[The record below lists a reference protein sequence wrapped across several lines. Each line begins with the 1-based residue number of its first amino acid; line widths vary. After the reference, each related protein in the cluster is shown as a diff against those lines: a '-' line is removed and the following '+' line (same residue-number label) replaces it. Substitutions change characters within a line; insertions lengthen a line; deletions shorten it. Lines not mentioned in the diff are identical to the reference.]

1 MSKKKHKKAEV
12 YTGELQKGKVIL
24 SVVIGV
30 IITAVITLGVNYL
43 WPTPWNIHSIACWLK
58 VILILIIFCVV
69 NAITVCSMNRE
80 RTVSEVED
88 VISVPIL
95 FPVIVLVG
103 LIFGACTGAQ
113 IFHSDDYAN
122 IIQVEE
128 VESTALIL
136 SEEDAS
142 SIALMDTA
150 SATQLGDREVGA
162 IENFSAFDVSYD
174 YIQLNVNGDAVKI
187 SPLEYAGFFKWMKNK
202 DKGVTGYVTV
212 SPTTMTAD
220 YIELKEGMKYVP
232 SACFSQDL
240 NRLIHKKFPT
250 LIYDNIHFEVDEK
263 GNPYYIASV
272 YEKTI
277 GLFGGEIITGA
288 IIVDPVTGEAVHYDL
303 ENVPTWVDNVVH
315 GDLICDLYN
324 LAYKNKNGYWNGTFL
339 GANTG
344 CMQTTTVT
352 EVTEDEEEEEEE
364 ETTGTDYGYIAKDDD
379 IYIYTGVT
387 SMAADSSNLGFIMV
401 NERTGEY
408 KFFAVSGAN
417 EQSAMNA
424 AEGEVQQ
431 YNYTASF
438 PTLINVDEE
447 LTYLGVLK
455 DNSGLVKMYYMVN
468 VKDYGKVVVASSREE
483 CVQKYADKLGLQ
495 PDKILLDSMEGDGT
509 TTEDDSKEEV
519 EKETVSFE
527 IQVMEFIDVDGN
539 TYVYMG
545 TPEGKVYKAL
555 FAENEQL
562 LFAKAGDK
570 VTGAVAEDVFTLET
584 IETPQLQEE
593 GNQEN
598 LP

>member
-1 MSKKKHKKAEV
+1 MSKKKKKQKTA
-12 YTGELQKGKVIL
+12 YTGEVSTKRLLL
-24 SVVIGV
+24 SVLVAVG
-30 IITAVITLGVNYL
+30 ITALLTMGLNYF
-43 WPTPWNIHSIACWLK
+43 WPTPWNVHSVACWIK
-58 VILILIIFCVV
+58 VIIILAIFCGINTISILASCSKDVV
-69 NAITVCSMNRE
+69 GNDPKMENAIS
-80 RTVSEVED
+80 
-88 VISVPIL
+88 IPIL
-95 FPVIVLVG
+95 LPCLGFVLLVI
-103 LIFGACTGAQ
+103 GACTGAQ
-113 IFHSDDYAN
+113 IFHSEDYAN
-122 IIQVEE
+122 LIQVEN
-128 VESTALIL
+128 VESTSLIL
-136 SEEDAS
+136 SEKDAT

-162 IENFSAFDVSYD
+162 IENFSAFDVSSD
-174 YIQLNVNGDAVKI
+174 YIQLNVQGDAVKI
-187 SPLEYAGFFKWMKNK
+187 APLEYAGFFKWIKNK
-202 DKGVTGYVTV
+202 DNGVTGYVTV

-220 YIELKEGMKYVP
+220 YVKLEEGMKYVP
-232 SACFSQDL
+232 SAYFSEDL

-250 LIYDNIHFEVDEK
+250 LIYDNIHFEVDED

-277 GLFGGEIITGA
+277 GLFGGEKVTGA
-288 IIVDPVTGEAVHYDL
+288 IIVDPITGDADYYDL
-303 ENVPTWVDNVVH
+303 AEVPAWVDNVVN
-315 GDLICDLYN
+315 GDLICELYN

-344 CMQTTTVT
+344 CMQTTTVNA
-352 EVTEDEEEEEEE
+352 ESEDEEDDEV
-364 ETTGTDYGYIAKDDD
+364 GTDFGYIAKGSD
-379 IYIYTGVT
+379 IYIYTGIT

-431 YNYTASF
+431 YNYIASF

-468 VKDYGKVVVASSREE
+468 VKDYGKVTVASSREE
-483 CVQKYADKLGLQ
+483 CVQKYADKLGLN
-495 PDKILLDSMEGDGT
+495 PDQTLLNSMEGDGLGE
-509 TTEDDSKEEV
+509 EDPVVEV
-519 EKETVSFE
+519 EKEEVTFT

-545 TPEGKVYKAL
+545 TADGTVYKAL

-562 LFAKAGDK
+562 LFAEKGDTVSGT
-570 VTGAVAEDVFTLET
+570 VTEDLFTLDK
-584 IETPQLQEE
+584 IEKPVEQVVEQ
-593 GNQEN
+593 
-598 LP
+598 